1 MVKFV
6 KNFKSPCAE
15 TKLCWKLAVL
25 KLVLPVLGP
34 GNEFS
39 VTKAEFKE
47 LQNL

>member
-6 KNFKSPCAE
+6 KHLQNPCAE

-39 VTKAEFKE
+39 VTKAGFK
-47 LQNL
+47 